1 MWRRATNTPRPTD
14 IGSTQQNCLRLTI
27 ATDDADEAFWAI
39 VHSHTHTPAVPSPT
53 DIALAFYPDALYVLV
68 SLSEGE
74 ADPATGEPGIRAWR
88 IVDGRGPRGR
98 PGVNARSA
106 ALIALLLGGLAVVAA
121 TVFGS
126 NGNMLDALVRPPTII
141 RAALV
146 GGSAALAVVLLA
158 HGLGR
163 LAAGTADVP
172 GLVRGVRLV
181 FLAVAAAAAGA
192 GWALAD
198 ALPCSSPSYRRSR
211 TLPPH
216 ALPATPPCLASAA
229 RQPCGTLA
237 AAGWALADALP
248 LLVALVI
255 AGIDVIET
263 SFLLLVVA
271 SGQVSRR
278 R

>member
-1 MWRRATNTPRPTD
+1 M
-14 IGSTQQNCLRLTI
+14 
-27 ATDDADEAFWAI
+27 
-39 VHSHTHTPAVPSPT
+39 
-53 DIALAFYPDALYVLV
+53 
-68 SLSEGE
+68 
-74 ADPATGEPGIRAWR
+74 
-88 IVDGRGPRGR
+88 
-98 PGVNARSA
+98 NARSA

-146 GGSAALAVVLLA
+146 GGSAALAVVFLSQ
-158 HGLGR
+158 GLGR
-163 LAAGTADVP
+163 LAAGIADVP

-192 GWALAD
+192 GWAL
-198 ALPCSSPSYRRSR
+198 
-211 TLPPH
+211 
-216 ALPATPPCLASAA
+216 
-229 RQPCGTLA
+229 G
-237 AAGWALADALP
+237 DALP

-263 SFLLLVVA
+263 SFLLLVVT

-278 R
+278 S